1 METLRLLWETLLL
14 RPYVFAFLVAALLAA
29 AAEQGLARALRFAG
43 IVWGVAFLAEFASTR
58 IGVPF
63 GYYEYTGA
71 TRGQELYLSNVP
83 VMDTLSFIFLA
94 YGAASLARLY
104 RVPWGTGLRAWR
116 DEVPALFPERGAGGA
131 VLLGAVLFM
140 LADVI
145 IDPVALQ
152 GERWFLGQI
161 YRYPGGGLY
170 FGVPLANFAGWFLVG
185 LVALGLNAW
194 CDRRAGGPTA
204 PDWAHAWPYRALY
217 GPALFG
223 CILAFNVAV
232 TAGIGAWRLLGVS
245 SAIAGALAL
254 AAASRL
260 WILPSCARA
269 HLAEPAVGQ
278 PGWEVRQ

>member
-1 METLRLLWETLLL
+1 METLGLLWGTLLL
-14 RPYVFAFLVAALLAA
+14 RPYVFVFLGVAVLCA

-104 RVPWGTGLRAWR
+104 RAPRGTGLRAWR

-131 VLLGAVLFM
+131 VLLGAILFM
-140 LADVI
+140 LADVV

-194 CDRRAGGPTA
+194 CDRRAGGPAA
-204 PDWAHAWPYRALY
+204 PDWARAWPYRALY
-217 GPALFG
+217 GPALLG
-223 CILAFNVAV
+223 LILAFNVAV

-245 SAIAGALAL
+245 SAIAGALVFV
-254 AAASRL
+254 AASRL
-260 WILPSCARA
+260 WIVPSCARA
-269 HLAEPAVGQ
+269 RLAEPAVGQ
-278 PGWEVRQ
+278 PGWEVRR